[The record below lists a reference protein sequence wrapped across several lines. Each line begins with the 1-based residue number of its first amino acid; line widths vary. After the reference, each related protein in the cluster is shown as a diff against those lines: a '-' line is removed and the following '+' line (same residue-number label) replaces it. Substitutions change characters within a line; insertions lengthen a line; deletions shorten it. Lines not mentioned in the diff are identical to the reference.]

1 MQGYISSIEPM
12 GLVDGP
18 GLRYVVFMQGCK
30 LRCLYCHNPE
40 TWQMSKGQ
48 MITTDELLN
57 KILRYKNYYIKG
69 GVTFSG
75 GEPLI
80 QKDFLIDILKKC
92 KANNL
97 HTALDTAGVGIGDY
111 EEILKYVDLVI
122 LDVKAI
128 EEENYQQI
136 TGSSMD
142 EFNKFLTIAK
152 KLNKDFWIRSVIV
165 PGLNDNKEYIL
176 SLKEYI
182 SKIPNVLK
190 VELLP
195 YHLYG
200 IDKYKE
206 LNLKYPLDKVPPMD
220 IDKLKELENIYEKI

>member
-1 MQGYISSIEPM
+1 
-12 GLVDGP
+12 
-18 GLRYVVFMQGCK
+18 
-30 LRCLYCHNPE
+30 
-40 TWQMSKGQ
+40 
-48 MITTDELLN
+48 
-57 KILRYKNYYIKG
+57 
-69 GVTFSG
+69 
-75 GEPLI
+75 
-80 QKDFLIDILKKC
+80 
-92 KANNL
+92 
-97 HTALDTAGVGIGDY
+97 
-111 EEILKYVDLVI
+111 
-122 LDVKAI
+122 
-128 EEENYQQI
+128 
-136 TGSSMD
+136 MD

-200 IDKYKE
+200 VDKYKE

-220 IDKLKELENIYEKI
+220 LDKLKELENIYEKI

>member
-1 MQGYISSIEPM
+1 MQGYISSVEPM

-40 TWQMSKGQ
+40 TWQMGKGQ
-48 MITTDELLN
+48 KITTDELLN

-97 HTALDTAGVGIGDY
+97 HTALDTAGVGTGDY

-122 LDVKAI
+122 LDVKATD
-128 EEENYQQI
+128 EESYLQI
-136 TGSSMD
+136 TSSNMD
-142 EFNKFLTIAK
+142 EFNKFLTVAK

-165 PGLNDNKEYIL
+165 PGLNDSKEYIL

-200 IDKYKE
+200 VDKYKE

-220 IDKLKELENIYEKI
+220 LDKLKELEKYL

>member
-1 MQGYISSIEPM
+1 MQGYISSVEPM

-40 TWQMSKGQ
+40 TRQMGKGQ

-92 KANNL
+92 KASNL
-97 HTALDTAGVGIGDY
+97 HTALDTAGVGAGDY

-122 LDVKAI
+122 LDVKAT
-128 EEENYQQI
+128 EGKSYQQI
-136 TGSSMD
+136 TSSNMD
-142 EFNKFLTIAK
+142 EFTKFLTAAK

-220 IDKLKELENIYEKI
+220 LDKLKELENIYEKI

>member
-1 MQGYISSIEPM
+1 MQGYISSVEPM

-40 TWQMSKGQ
+40 TWQMGKGQ

-80 QKDFLIDILKKC
+80 QKDFLVDILKKC

-97 HTALDTAGVGIGDY
+97 HTALDTAGVGTGDY

-122 LDVKAI
+122 LDVKATD
-128 EEENYQQI
+128 EESYLQI
-136 TGSSMD
+136 TSSNMD
-142 EFNKFLTIAK
+142 EFNKFLTVAK

-176 SLKEYI
+176 FLKEYI
-182 SKIPNVLK
+182 SQIPNVLK

-200 IDKYKE
+200 VDKYKE

-220 IDKLKELENIYEKI
+220 LDKLKELEKYL

>member
-1 MQGYISSIEPM
+1 MQGYISSVEPM

-40 TWQMSKGQ
+40 TWKLNEGQ
-48 MITTDELLN
+48 KMTSEELLA
-57 KILRYKNYYIKG
+57 KILRYKPYYSNG
-69 GVTFSG
+69 GITFSG
-75 GEPLI
+75 GEPLL
-80 QKDFLIDILKKC
+80 QKAFLIDILKKC
-92 KANNL
+92 KENGL
-97 HTALDTAGVGIGDY
+97 HTALDTAGVGNGDY

-122 LDVKAI
+122 LDVKATD
-128 EEENYQQI
+128 EKNYKKI
-136 TGSSMD
+136 TGFKMD
-142 EFNKFLTIAK
+142 EFNNFLNTAK

-165 PGLNDNKEYIL
+165 PGLNDSKEYVL

-182 SKIPNVLK
+182 SNIPNVLK

-200 IDKYKE
+200 VDKYKE
-206 LNLKYPLDKVPPMD
+206 LNLNYPLDKVPPMD
-220 IDKLKELENIYEKI
+220 LDKLKELEKYL

>member
-1 MQGYISSIEPM
+1 MDGYISSFEPM

-40 TWQMSKGQ
+40 TWKMHGQ
-48 MITTDELLN
+48 KISSEELLN
-57 KILRYKNYYIKG
+57 KILRYKNYYSNG

-92 KANNL
+92 KENHL
-97 HTALDTAGVGIGDY
+97 HTAIDTAGVGTGDY
-111 EEILKYVDLVI
+111 EEILKYVDLII
-122 LDVKAI
+122 LDIKATD
-128 EEENYQQI
+128 EKSYQQI
-136 TGSSMD
+136 TGSNMD
-142 EFNKFLTIAK
+142 EFIKFLTVAQ
-152 KLNKDFWIRSVIV
+152 KLNKNFWIRSVIV

-200 IDKYKE
+200 VDKYKE
-206 LNLKYPLDKVPPMD
+206 LHIKYPLEGVNPMNLDK
-220 IDKLKELENIYEKI
+220 IKELEKYL